1 MLVLLLGFPGGS
13 DSKQS
18 VCKAEDPD
26 LIRGSGKSPGE
37 GNGYPLQ
44 YSGLENDM
52 DRGAWWVTV
61 MGLQRVGHD
70 LVTFTFITDLQCCVN
85 IYYTAK

>member
-26 LIRGSGKSPGE
+26 LIPGSGKSPGE
-37 GNGYPLQ
+37 GNCNPLQ
-44 YSGLENDM
+44 YCLENSM
-52 DRGAWWVTV
+52 DIRAWQVTIYRGHKEFHMTESLTV
-61 MGLQRVGHD
+61 SI
-70 LVTFTFITDLQCCVN
+70 FTFSSILAYT
-85 IYYTAK
+85 IY